1 MGKYDH
7 TFQIFTEEQIESL
20 REGGK
25 ILHDCLQMLTELAKP
40 GVTTAELD
48 YAAEAFIKDH
58 EALPGFKGYNDF
70 PATLCTSVNDVC
82 VHGIPSEEELREG
95 DIVGVD
101 CGVLYKDLYTDS
113 CTTLAMGNISG
124 NATKLMEAT
133 REALHV
139 GIDSIR
145 PGIRIGSVSDT
156 IHKKLLERGF
166 DAVRPLTGH
175 GLGDTLHQF
184 PDIPNFNA
192 GRAGP
197 VIPEGTILA
206 IEPISTAGSYDIRED
221 PDGWSLRTKDNALS
235 AHFEHTVLVTSTG
248 CEILT

>member
-25 ILHDCLQMLTELAKP
+25 ILHDCLEMLSELTKP
-40 GVTTAELD
+40 GVTTLELD
-48 YAAEAFIKDH
+48 QAAEAFIRDH
-58 EALPGFKGYNDF
+58 GAEPGFKGYNDF
-70 PATLCTSVNDVC
+70 PATLCTSVDDIC
-82 VHGIPSEEELREG
+82 VHGIPSDEELREG
-95 DIVGVD
+95 EIVGVD

-113 CTTLAMGNISG
+113 CVTLALGNISG
-124 NATKLMEAT
+124 EKRRIMDATYDSLCM
-133 REALHV
+133 
-139 GIDSIR
+139 GIDIVRAGVRVGNIS
-145 PGIRIGSVSDT
+145 SA

-166 DAVRPLTGH
+166 DAVRALTGH

-184 PDIPNFNA
+184 PDIPNSGQVGA
-192 GRAGP
+192 GA